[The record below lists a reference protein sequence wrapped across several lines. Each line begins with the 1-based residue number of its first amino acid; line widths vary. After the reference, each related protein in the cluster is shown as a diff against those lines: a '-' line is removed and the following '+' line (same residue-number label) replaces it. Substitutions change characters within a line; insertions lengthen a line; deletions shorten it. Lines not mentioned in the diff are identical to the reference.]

1 MVKSS
6 KRRCLQLLVG
16 GLILLCSPY
25 MVASPLG
32 HFSGLVK
39 DESGHP
45 VPNLL
50 LALLQTS
57 VDQALP
63 ILARSDNEG
72 KLHFRDIQA
81 GDYELLVRSSK
92 YRGPDETVEI
102 LPGQTTVVTL
112 ILQQLL
118 HLDSS
123 DKENIGVKALLRGA
137 DEQRLIFR
145 GLPGQSGQGDL
156 GSATWRP
163 QKAVFEVYSSSGVDG
178 DYLVFP
184 TDSARG
190 MVSNFAVVESLG
202 TEASYVLAG
211 QLNSGEDSMWRLKT
225 FLDYPTSDAHSLKV
239 SIGYSRMSFDQPS
252 MSLLNN
258 PGLLDESPEFTGALG
273 TTKVLTLGLE
283 ESLYLSKTLSLLW
296 GLEVNQIQTDR
307 GHTVVNPSA
316 ELSYLPTS
324 QTRVRFLA
332 ASRRPTQT
340 GSLMLPGGEV
350 LSLNDSVY
358 LSKVDGQ
365 VGIGTSRYYL
375 SSVSHSVTGQTEVEL
390 AAFTN
395 RFFGPTTPF
404 LAGFPDGK
412 GMQVLHLSDEQA
424 NNHGYRITVRQRLFD
439 RLTTSVSYIRGVAA
453 GVNPENTI
461 LLLGESS
468 VDGLIGQDSYRAFS
482 TAVEAYFPHS
492 RTHINALVKF
502 VPGGDPIPTLDGF
515 SDTYDTGNQGINL
528 FVRQVVPVP
537 VEFFSLVG
545 LDFLSTYEIEALLD
559 IRNLTND
566 DLSDIP
572 TTVGNIVLIRNPR
585 SVRGGIAVRF

>member
-6 KRRCLQLLVG
+6 KLRFLLLLVG
-16 GLILLCSPY
+16 SFILLCSPY
-25 MVASPLG
+25 LVASPLG

-50 LALLQTS
+50 LALLQRS
-57 VDQALP
+57 ADQALP
-63 ILARSDNEG
+63 ILARSDNQG

-81 GDYELLVRSSK
+81 GDYELLVRSSR

-123 DKENIGVKALLRGA
+123 DEQNIGVKALLRGT
-137 DEQRLIFR
+137 DERRLIFR
-145 GLPGQSGQGDL
+145 ELPGQSGQGDL
-156 GSATWRP
+156 GSAAWRP
-163 QKAVFEVYSSSGVDG
+163 RNAVFEVYSSSGVNG
-178 DYLVFP
+178 DYLVSP

-211 QLNSGEDSMWRLKT
+211 QLNSGEDSLWRLKT
-225 FLDYPTSDAHSLKV
+225 FLDYPTSDSHSLKL

-258 PGLLDESPEFTGALG
+258 PNLLGESPEFTGALG
-273 TTKVLTLGLE
+273 TTKVLTLGFE
-283 ESLYLSKTLSLLW
+283 ESFHLSKSLSLLW
-296 GLEVNQIQTDR
+296 GLEVNQIQTNR

-350 LSLNDSVY
+350 ISLNDSVY
-358 LSKVDGQ
+358 LSKVDNQ

-375 SSVSHSVTGQTEVEL
+375 SSVSYSVTGATEVEL

-404 LAGFPDGK
+404 LAGFPGK
-412 GMQVLHLSDEQA
+412 NEMQVLHLNDDQA
-424 NNHGYRITVRQRLFD
+424 NNHGYRVTVRQRLFD

-453 GVNPENTI
+453 GVNPNNTI

-468 VDGLIGQDSYRAFS
+468 LEGLIGQDSYRAFS

-537 VEFFSLVG
+537 AEFFSLVG

-559 IRNLTND
+559 VRNLTND
-566 DLSDIP
+566 DLSEIP

>member
-6 KRRCLQLLVG
+6 KRRFLLLFVG
-16 GLILLCSPY
+16 SLILLCSPY
-25 MVASPLG
+25 LVASPLG

-45 VPNLL
+45 VPHLL
-50 LALLQTS
+50 LALLQRS

-63 ILARSDNEG
+63 ILARSDNQG

-123 DKENIGVKALLRGA
+123 DENIGVKALLRGT

-156 GSATWRP
+156 GSVDWRP
-163 QKAVFEVYSSSGVDG
+163 RNAVFEVYSSSGVDG
-178 DYLVFP
+178 GYLVFP

-190 MVSNFAVVESLG
+190 MVSKFAVVESLG

-211 QLNSGEDSMWRLKT
+211 QLNSGEDSLWRLKT
-225 FLDYPTSDAHSLKV
+225 FLDYPTSDSHSLKF

-258 PGLLDESPEFTGALG
+258 PDLLGESPEFTGALG

-283 ESLYLSKTLSLLW
+283 ERLYLSKTLSLLW
-296 GLEVNQIQTDR
+296 GLELNQIQTNR
-307 GHTVVNPSA
+307 GHTVVSPSA

-324 QTRVRFLA
+324 LTRVRLLA
-332 ASRRPTQT
+332 VSKRPTQT
-340 GSLMLPGGEV
+340 GSLVLPGGEV

-358 LSKVDGQ
+358 LSKVDDH

-375 SSVSHSVTGQTEVEL
+375 GSVSHRVTGETEVEL
-390 AAFTN
+390 AVFTN

-404 LAGFPDGK
+404 LAAFPDENGL
-412 GMQVLHLSDEQA
+412 QVLHLSDEQA

-453 GVNPENTI
+453 GVDPGNAI

-468 VDGLIGQDSYRAFS
+468 LEGLIRQDSYRAFS
-482 TAVEAYFPHS
+482 TAVEAYFPYS

-515 SDTYDTGNQGINL
+515 SDTYNTGNQGIHL
-528 FVRQVVPVP
+528 FVRQMVPVP

-545 LDFLSTYEIEALLD
+545 LDFLSDYEIEALLD

-566 DLSDIP
+566 DLSKIP